1 MLFHGCFGVFA
12 SGEFVVDFLRRGS
25 LNSLVQLPFT
35 SAVKGKY
42 LCTFNTVVVILHQ
55 NFDMAYYFVTVF
67 CQVQCQWF
75 PFSKFELEKKSE

>member
-1 MLFHGCFGVFA
+1 MVA
-12 SGEFVVDFLRRGS
+12 SWWVARFPGGEVTGYP
-25 LNSLVQLPFT
+25 LNSLVQLSFT
-35 SAVKGKY
+35 SVVKGKY

-75 PFSKFELEKKSE
+75 PFLKFELEKKSE